1 MVSYEAKTVP
11 TSLSLENYLSAI
23 DDNQRQTDCRT
34 LAAMMTSAT
43 GNPAVLWG
51 SSIVGFGKYRY
62 TYETGHSGES
72 PMIGFAPRSR
82 QITIYIMSGFEIFDD
97 LTSRLGKFKKGKA
110 CLYIRRLA
118 DVDLE
123 VLDSLIEQSVQRV
136 RETNE
141 ST

>member
-1 MVSYEAKTVP
+1 MSYEAKTVP
-11 TSLSLENYLSAI
+11 TSLSVENYLSAI

-72 PMIGFAPRSR
+72 PLIGFAPRSR

-97 LTSRLGKFKKGKA
+97 LTFRLGKFKKGKA

-123 VLDSLIEQSVQRV
+123 VLDSLIKQSVQRV

>member
-1 MVSYEAKTVP
+1 MSYEAKTVP

-82 QITIYIMSGFEIFDD
+82 QITFYIMSGIEIFDD